1 MKTRIKTFIITA
13 VAATALAVPAAASA
27 GGAPMG
33 SPNDSCN
40 SGHGTCGYIGALGEN
55 GSRHDLGQGDTTLP
69 GSLKLGAD
77 GPATGAGNSAASQAC
92 KA

>member
-27 GGAPMG
+27 EYNPPAQV
-33 SPNDSCN
+33 SCN
-40 SGHGTCGYIGALGEN
+40 GEAHGAFGALGEN